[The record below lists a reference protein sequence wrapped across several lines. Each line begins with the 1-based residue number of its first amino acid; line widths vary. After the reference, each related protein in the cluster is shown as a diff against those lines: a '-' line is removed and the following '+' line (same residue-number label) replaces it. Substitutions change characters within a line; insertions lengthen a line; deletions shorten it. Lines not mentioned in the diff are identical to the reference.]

1 MKTMLFCLCVCLF
14 EFCLFFNG
22 NFVWKRFPGGSD
34 SKEST
39 CNAEDLG
46 LNPGQDRCPG
56 EENGYPLSI
65 LGWKVPWTEEP
76 RGLQSI
82 GSQSRT

>member
-1 MKTMLFCLCVCLF
+1 MTFYFSALLCLSAGEKYIMKTMLFCLCVCLF

-46 LNPGQDRCPG
+46 LNPG
-56 EENGYPLSI
+56 
-65 LGWKVPWTEEP
+65 
-76 RGLQSI
+76 
-82 GSQSRT
+82 